1 MERNYVYPF
10 AAVIGQEK
18 VKKALILNVIN
29 PSIGGVLISGEKGTA
44 KSTLVRGLAN
54 LMKNMQVIDLP
65 LNVTEDK
72 LLGTIDIEKAI
83 VKGERSFESGILK
96 KAHGNI
102 LYVDEV
108 NLLSEH
114 IVNCLLEVSASGV
127 NHVEREGIS
136 FKHPSNFVLVGTMNP
151 EEGNLRSQFLDRFGL
166 YLDVKGSM
174 DLSERKEIIKRRL
187 KYEENPV
194 DYINVWKEETE
205 KLLNKILKAKNC
217 LKKVKVSESV
227 MNIAAQISNEANC
240 SGHRAELVIV
250 ETAKA
255 ISAFD
260 NRKNITIED
269 VKEAAEL
276 ALPHRMRENPPQM
289 NEPQENEE
297 SHEPEKDNED
307 KEDNS
312 QQDNNPNNEEQQ
324 QEANDGN
331 DNEDEDLEEDE
342 QDNEDKEEGNPE
354 DNLDDNEQEQDNE
367 DEDNDETVEYGKKI
381 SLNIRKNFEIAGLL
395 KAMNGKYLNAS
406 LAGDVIRNPEILPSG
421 YNLYQ
426 FDPTLVPTET
436 AYKRG
441 ASIAKKTIELYYKE
455 NKRYPWT
462 TAMILWGLETS
473 RTGGET
479 IGQILYYLGVRPVK
493 TGNSFKSAYEIIPI
507 EELKRPRIDITIN
520 ICGFFRDM
528 FPNLIEDLNKI
539 FYEIHSL
546 DETFE
551 ENYFKKNSKDIY
563 DELIKNGTDEET
575 AKELCISRIFGP
587 KEAEYGTGITKLLE
601 TKAWEEEVE
610 IGKNFIDSLKYVYS
624 KNFRGK
630 EVEGLYTNNLKTV
643 DVVSQVRSNHE
654 YELTDL
660 DHYYEFF
667 GGLSKSIEMIKG
679 EKPSMYISDT
689 TGERVET
696 ETVDK
701 SINRGIRTRI
711 LNPKWID
718 GMLEH
723 KYHGVQKIA
732 DRFENILGLA
742 ATTNSVEQ
750 WIYNDLHKKYIENEK
765 LRKRLQ
771 ENNPYAY
778 VTIVEWMMEYNQR
791 RYWDASDEQLKELR
805 DVYLEAEG
813 LVEEL

>member
-255 ISAFD
+255 IAAFD

-276 ALPHRMRENPPQM
+276 ALSHRMRENPPQM
-289 NEPQENEE
+289 NETQENEE

-312 QQDNNPNNEEQQ
+312 QKDNNPNNEEQQ

-342 QDNEDKEEGNPE
+342 QDNEDKEEENPE

-367 DEDNDETVEYGKKI
+367 DEDNDETVDDIGRIFTVKSLDIKPVDRKKHKGGGKRSKTKTD
-381 SLNIRKNFEIAGLL
+381 SKQGRYIRYTLPKEKLQDVAFDATLRAAAPYQRLRDKKGLAVVIDKSDFREKVREKRTGSTIL
-395 KAMNGKYLNAS
+395 FIVDAS
-406 LAGDVIRNPEILPSG
+406 GSMG
-421 YNLYQ
+421 
-426 FDPTLVPTET
+426 
-436 AYKRG
+436 
-441 ASIAKKTIELYYKE
+441 AKKRMSAVKGAVVSLLTDAYQ
-455 NKRYPWT
+455 KRDKVG
-462 TAMILWGLETS
+462 MI
-473 RTGGET
+473 
-479 IGQILYYLGVRPVK
+479 
-493 TGNSFKSAYEIIPI
+493 A
-507 EELKRPRIDITIN
+507 
-520 ICGFFRDM
+520 FR
-528 FPNLIEDLNKI
+528 K
-539 FYEIHSL
+539 
-546 DETFE
+546 
-551 ENYFKKNSKDIY
+551 
-563 DELIKNGTDEET
+563 
-575 AKELCISRIFGP
+575 
-587 KEAEYGTGITKLLE
+587 KEAEVLLGITRSVDL
-601 TKAWEEEVE
+601 AQ
-610 IGKNFIDSLKYVYS
+610 
-624 KNFRGK
+624 
-630 EVEGLYTNNLKTV
+630 NNLKT
-643 DVVSQVRSNHE
+643 
-654 YELTDL
+654 LPTGGKTPL
-660 DHYYEFF
+660 AA
-667 GGLSKSIEMIKG
+667 GLSKGYELLKAAKKKDPDILPVIVLVSDGRANQSLGGGDAFDEAIEMANKIYEEGIQSIVIDSEQDFIK
-679 EKPSMYISDT
+679 
-689 TGERVET
+689 
-696 ETVDK
+696 
-701 SINRGIRTRI
+701 
-711 LNPKWID
+711 
-718 GMLEH
+718 
-723 KYHGVQKIA
+723 
-732 DRFENILGLA
+732 LGLA
-742 ATTNSVEQ
+742 KEIAQ
-750 WIYNDLHKKYIENEK
+750 AMDAKYYK
-765 LRKRLQ
+765 L
-771 ENNPYAY
+771 E
-778 VTIVEWMMEYNQR
+778 E
-791 RYWDASDEQLKELR
+791 
-805 DVYLEAEG
+805 LEAGEIAG
-813 LVEEL
+813 AVRNYV